1 MATVK
6 YLLLLLFVGY
16 VGQIARGDAGV
27 ESQEPQ
33 TIVAENPNPALL
45 KELESL
51 KHEVKKLEDKAHSLE
66 STIDEKNDEL
76 RKKDSTIAEKEKFI
90 EENSK
95 TINSLQNDIEAI
107 QKKGAGDY
115 EAEATKAYVRIGE
128 LERQV
133 GKLEQSLSQQKQKRE
148 SLELQLSE
156 AESRAREFSV
166 KYEKL
171 QKDLAEQKTRVQKA
185 EKAFKLAETKMLK
198 AQAEAKL
205 KAEEMN
211 KVINN
216 DQGGDLTHPDF
227 YNSNWSN
234 LHSMNKVHGAWL
246 PPWLVVHFGKFQAF
260 VTSYWASHVKP
271 AMDTVLDKASEKAA
285 AAHDW
290 VKPHL
295 ETTQTYVHKWSPV
308 VKEQWQQVIVTV
320 APHVEVFKA
329 KVISSYEVSWDKINP
344 HLMKAEEFLR
354 PHLQTVKDLSGPYI
368 DQVASVS
375 QPHIDKAKV
384 ILQPYQDQA
393 IHAYRRFLTTATDYH
408 HQLQGHVRKSLKKH
422 EITAAL
428 ATKELVWFLASALLA
443 FPVLGLFMVYSSFF
457 SSRKVRKSGRS
468 SHTSNANKKHKR
480 RHVDK

>member
-205 KAEEMN
+205 KAEE
-211 KVINN
+211 
-216 DQGGDLTHPDF
+216 
-227 YNSNWSN
+227 
-234 LHSMNKVHGAWL
+234 MNKVHGAWL

-457 SSRKVRKSGRS
+457 SSSRKVRKSGRS

>member
-205 KAEEMN
+205 KAEE
-211 KVINN
+211 
-216 DQGGDLTHPDF
+216 
-227 YNSNWSN
+227 
-234 LHSMNKVHGAWL
+234 MNKVHGAWL